1 MIRDN
6 LHTFH
11 LKLTTLTPL
20 HIGTGEVYEP
30 SSFVIDEGKLFLFD
44 EVLFYQ
50 SLNMADKKLFN
61 QKIKTSNWM
70 NLIDFYR
77 SHVKEAKAVAKFECE
92 VSKKIENTYKK
103 LRNDDGSK
111 KKNQFQITETF
122 KNPNTHRAVIPGS
135 SIKGMLDTILKIYAR
150 KVKSN
155 EPRQRLILS
164 DAILLNGTSEIGYSY
179 RKHKHPSKTARS
191 EIPQMV
197 EIISMDSTFIL
208 TVTTEYSFKQIQEKM
223 KAYHDDRRDSK
234 YEQTANSF
242 VARVGKFCGKEYMV
256 DDGRNVLNTY
266 DKPIATHTLYESGDG
281 FGWINIEKIDEQEY
295 RSAIESIAEQ
305 EANYYRDL
313 EERQKDIIESI
324 TSKKEKQKSLKRE
337 KEQLQ
342 KAEEKLAQESKEKR
356 EAELASMTPLEKKI
370 DELVQNDKNTPK
382 STLLFTAIKNNQ
394 FENERMEALEILKS
408 LLIEEKK
415 WKERSAAKKPE
426 KDKVYKRT
434 LEVIKMIKEIKL

>member
-11 LKLTTLTPL
+11 LKITTLSPL

-30 SSFVIDEGKLFLFD
+30 TNFVIDEGKLFEFD

-50 SLNMADKKLFN
+50 SLNMADKKLFD
-61 QKIKTSNWM
+61 QKLNSWM

-77 SHVKEAKAVAKFECE
+77 SKVKEAKAVAKFECE
-92 VSKKIENTYKK
+92 VSKKVENTYKK
-103 LRNDDGSK
+103 LRNDDGTK
-111 KKNQFQITETF
+111 KRNQFQIAETF

-164 DAILLNGTSEIGYSY
+164 DAILLDGKSEIGYAY
-179 RKHKHPSKTARS
+179 RKHKNPTKTARS

-197 EIISMDSTFIL
+197 EIISVGSTFVL
-208 TVTTEYSFKQIQEKM
+208 TLTTEHSFKKIQEM
-223 KAYHDDRRDSK
+223 MRAYHNERRDSQ
-234 YEQTANSF
+234 YTQTANSF

-256 DDGRNVLNTY
+256 DDGKNVLNSY

-281 FGWINIEKIDEQEY
+281 FGWIDMEQISEAEY
-295 RSAIESIAEQ
+295 ASAIESIANQEKNYYSELEEKQKEIVARITFQKEEQKRLKLEKEIAKQAEEKAEQ
-305 EANYYRDL
+305 EA
-313 EERQKDIIESI
+313 
-324 TSKKEKQKSLKRE
+324 
-337 KEQLQ
+337 
-342 KAEEKLAQESKEKR
+342 KEKR
-356 EAELASMTPLEKKI
+356 ERELAAMNPLEKKI
-370 DELVQNDKNTPK
+370 DELIQNDKNTPK
-382 STLLFTAIKNNQ
+382 STLLFNAIKNNL
-394 FENERMEALEILKS
+394 FENECSEALKLLKS
-408 LLIEEKK
+408 LLIDEKK
-415 WKERSAAKKPE
+415 WKENSTAKKPK

-434 LEVIKMIKEIKL
+434 LEVIQMMKES